1 MRFRRSHNVGRSNCE
16 CVCIRHFLTP
26 PISCCRLLEENT
38 TLADDDTSGFSDDE
52 YFTTKIINA
61 GPPLWVLVA
70 GAVLTAVVGAML
82 GFVVAMRTNKGF
94 NRRVRSTTLF
104 KPLAK
109 STNKLIRSSLAL
121 DDLLGY
127 DEIADYDQIGRETS
141 VPTF

>member
-1 MRFRRSHNVGRSNCE
+1 MLKRYASASAARDNL
-16 CVCIRHFLTP
+16 LTP
-26 PISCCRLLEENT
+26 PFFRCRLLEENT
-38 TLADDDTSGFSDDE
+38 TLADDDSSGFSDDE

-70 GAVLTAVVGAML
+70 GAFLTAVVGAML
-82 GFVVAMRTNKGF
+82 GFVIAMRTNKGF

-121 DDLLGY
+121 DDLGY
-127 DEIADYDQIGRETS
+127 EEIADYDQIGRETS